1 MTDETVKEPINAHK
15 VAETERMK
23 VMPALFGM
31 RFAQVEQTVYQLMD
45 RLCSTY
51 QGGQWELYT
60 LSNSSFYMAPR
71 RADKLLIEWDGNGFA
86 GEMSADAAGI
96 VACLFTYYSATI
108 ILSGRRQLRWPVELV
123 DSGVFLQGET
133 DAWIP
138 HQHSTIQALY
148 ETPRSRA
155 HASERRR

>member
-71 RADKLLIEWDGNGFA
+71 RADKLLIAWDGNGFT

-96 VACLFTYYSATI
+96 VACLFTYSA
-108 ILSGRRQLRWPVELV
+108 LS
-123 DSGVFLQGET
+123 FQGCET
-133 DAWIP
+133 CGDMYHLLLDYAE
-138 HQHSTIQALY
+138 QHP
-148 ETPRSRA
+148 E
-155 HASERRR
+155 ASLIFSAID

>member
-1 MTDETVKEPINAHK
+1 MAGQREQHTARPKSGTHGKQKQDKTMTDETVKEPINAHK

-31 RFAQVEQTVYQLMD
+31 RFAQVEQTVY
-45 RLCSTY
+45 
-51 QGGQWELYT
+51 
-60 LSNSSFYMAPR
+60 
-71 RADKLLIEWDGNGFA
+71 
-86 GEMSADAAGI
+86 
-96 VACLFTYYSATI
+96 YSATI

-138 HQHSTIQALY
+138 HQYSTIQALY

>member
-71 RADKLLIEWDGNGFA
+71 STRIAPRAGKGFAVTSDNGFE
-86 GEMSADAAGI
+86 GPMSADALGI
-96 VACLFTYYSATI
+96 VACLYAYSH
-108 ILSGRRQLRWPVELV
+108 LSFAQNSFGELCGKHYHWLREYAL
-123 DSGVFLQGET
+123 D
-133 DAWIP
+133 
-138 HQHSTIQALY
+138 HSEAGAIFA
-148 ETPRSRA
+148 A
-155 HASERRR
+155 ID